1 MGKKPAR
8 RYPREFKVESIRL
21 AHSSQKSLTQLEE
34 ELGITRGLLSQW
46 IQQTASHSDPPF
58 PGKGHQA
65 PQEARV
71 RELEREVERLREE
84 RDILKKVLQL
94 FSREER

>member
-1 MGKKPAR
+1 MGKKNAR
-8 RYPREFKVESIRL
+8 KYPREFKLEAIRL
-21 AHSSQKSLTQLEE
+21 AQTSEKTLTQLEE
-34 ELGITRGLLSQW
+34 ELGITKGLLSQW
-46 IQQTASHSDPPF
+46 IKQSTSSSAPDF

-71 RELEREVERLREE
+71 RELERENERLREE
-84 RDILKKVLQL
+84 REILKKVLKL